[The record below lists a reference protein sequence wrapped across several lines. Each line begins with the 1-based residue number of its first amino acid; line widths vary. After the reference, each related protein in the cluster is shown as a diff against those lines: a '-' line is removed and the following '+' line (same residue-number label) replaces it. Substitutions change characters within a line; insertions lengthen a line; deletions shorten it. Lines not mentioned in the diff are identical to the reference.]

1 MTLMTCARKI
11 CSMIDEDP
19 NSITEIY
26 FFQRKIIRRDEY
38 IKGVL
43 MKSYFRTIIV
53 PDINNAENI
62 LQYDIKKNAEDII
75 NDLVDNHWFSQRDA
89 ANILRYS
96 QSTVSR
102 IKNKENGGKRNECT
116 DTGVEDLGGIKEGRR
131 RK

>member
-43 MKSYFRTIIV
+43 MKSYFRTVIV

-62 LQYDIKKNAEDII
+62 LQYDINKNTEEII
-75 NDLVDNHWFSQRDA
+75 NDLVDNHYFSQRDA

-102 IKNKENGGKRNECT
+102 IKNKTKGVKENECT
-116 DTGVEDLGGIKEGRR
+116 DTGVEDLGGIKEDR
-131 RK
+131 